1 MRIVDQLLRL
11 SATDLANHLG
21 CVHLSNLNLAVAQG
35 RARRPAH
42 RDDPVTVLLEERGRE
57 HERAY
62 LTELRKRGGTIAEIA
77 VKPGADGAAETLAAM
92 RDGAD
97 VIYQAPLVGGRWH
110 GRDTVKPCGC

>member
-1 MRIVDQLLRL
+1 MHIVDELLRL

-42 RDDPVTVLLEERGRE
+42 RDDPVTALLEERGRE

-62 LTELRKRGGTIAEIA
+62 LRELRRRGNVVAEIA

-97 VIYQAPLVGGRWH
+97 VIYQAPLAAGAGTAAR
-110 GRDTVKPCGC
+110 TSC